1 MMPYQIGNEV
11 MNNKVLLVSL
21 WGNYNYG
28 NKLQSYALK
37 TLIEKMGYS
46 VVVAKHDE
54 PAPRL
59 RTKIKKAVRTILGR
73 KSNVEPRSNERERYF
88 EEFTNSYVDE
98 SITINDFDASQVDT
112 SLFSAAIVGSDQVW
126 HNFFNRKEELEYF
139 FLNFMPEKKRIA
151 YAASFGFDSFP
162 QKYEKLYND
171 GLKGIRYCSCRE
183 KSGCEL
189 VEKTIGKP
197 IQQVLDPTLCLT
209 ADEWEKIAH
218 KPKYDVPKE
227 YALVYFIAG
236 MPQQYESYIQN
247 LSNSYNIKCIDIYNG
262 GNDYFETT
270 GPREF
275 IWLIKNAKFVYT
287 DSFHASVFSVLFQKQ
302 FLVFPR
308 CNETGKG
315 SYGRIEALLQLCSI
329 TDCEYGKTKMPFC
342 ISNEAFETAK
352 KKINE
357 EKAKS
362 MDFLEN
368 ALGKVISD
376 C

>member
-1 MMPYQIGNEV
+1 

-59 RTKIKKAVRTILGR
+59 RTKIKKFARTILGR
-73 KSNVEPRSNERERYF
+73 KDILEPRSVEREKYF

-98 SITINDFDASQVDT
+98 SIIVKKFDASRVDT
-112 SLFSAAIVGSDQVW
+112 SLFSAAVVGSDQVW

-139 FLNFMPEKKRIA
+139 FLKFMPEEKRIA
-151 YAASFGFDSFP
+151 YAASFGFDSFLP
-162 QKYEKLYND
+162 KYERLYME

-183 KSGCEL
+183 KSGCDL
-189 VEKTIGKP
+189 VKKATGKSV
-197 IQQVLDPTLCLT
+197 QQVLDPTLCLD
-209 ADEWEKIAH
+209 ADEWGKIAS
-218 KPKYDVPKE
+218 KPGYNVPDKYI
-227 YALVYFIAG
+227 LVYYIAG
-236 MPQQYESYIQN
+236 LPQQYESYIHE
-247 LSNSYNIKCIDIYNG
+247 LSNNYNVKCIDIYNG
-262 GNDYFETT
+262 GNNYFKIT

-275 IWLIKNAKFVYT
+275 IWLIKNAKFVCT
-287 DSFHASVFSVLFQKQ
+287 DSFHAAVFSILFQKQ
-302 FLVFPR
+302 FLIFPR

-315 SYGRIEALLQLCSI
+315 SYGRIDALLRLCSI
-329 TDCEYGKTKMPFC
+329 TDCEYGKTETPFC
-342 ISNEAFETAK
+342 ISDEAFEIAK
-352 KKINE
+352 KKIGE

-368 ALGKVISD
+368 ALGKVVND